1 MPVPRTFSFTQ
12 YLAAKKTVDDRAL
25 NRHVWESLVRA
36 LPDAAPENP
45 LRVLEVGA
53 GIGTML
59 ERLVDWGLLT
69 QAKYTVIDAEPDNI
83 DMAHNRLPSWAA
95 SNGFGVEEDQGRMCL
110 QRGEQ
115 GALVELEAV
124 DLFDFVG
131 REQGHR
137 AWDLLIAHAFLDLM
151 NIPTVLPSLFSLI
164 RPGGL
169 FYFTLVFD
177 GATIFQPEL
186 DPVLDAQIETL
197 YHQTMDQ
204 RIVDGNPSGDSRS
217 GRHLF
222 GHLHTAGVELL
233 DVGSSDWVVYAG
245 PEGYPAD
252 EAYFLH
258 FIIHTVDTALKGHP
272 DLDVARFADWIEQR
286 HAQVEQGALVYI
298 AHQLD
303 FLGRVLAQPPSSC
316 LPHEKRFPG
325 QN

>member
-1 MPVPRTFSFTQ
+1 MPVPCAYSFTQ

-25 NRHVWESLVRA
+25 NRHVWQSLVCA
-36 LPDAAPENP
+36 LPDAIPENP
-45 LRVLEVGA
+45 LQVLEVGA

-59 ERLVDWGLLT
+59 ERLLDWGLLT
-69 QAKYTVIDAEPDNI
+69 QAAYTAIDAEPDNI

-95 SNGFGVEEDQGRMCL
+95 SNGFSVEEDQGRMRI

-115 GALVELEAV
+115 STLVELEAV
-124 DLFDFVG
+124 NLFDFVG
-131 REQGHR
+131 REQGR
-137 AWDLLIAHAFLDLM
+137 RGWDVLIAHAFLDLM
-151 NIPTVLPSLFSLI
+151 NVPTVLPSLFSLI

-177 GATIFQPEL
+177 GNTIFQPEL
-186 DPVLDAQIETL
+186 DPALDAQIEAL

-204 RIVDGNPSGDSRS
+204 RIINGNPSGDSRS

-233 DVGSSDWVVYAG
+233 DVGSSDWVAFSR
-245 PEGYPAD
+245 PEDYPAD

-272 DLDVARFADWIEQR
+272 DLDAARFADWIDQR
-286 HAQVEQGALVYI
+286 HAQIEQGVLVYI

-303 FLGRVLAQPPSSC
+303 FLGRVLAQPSSSR
-316 LPHEKRFPG
+316 LPRKRQSPG

>member
-1 MPVPRTFSFTQ
+1 MPVPSAYSFTQ

-25 NRHVWESLVRA
+25 NRHVWQSLVRA
-36 LPDAAPENP
+36 LPDAIPEKP
-45 LRVLEVGA
+45 LQVLEVGA

-59 ERLVDWGLLT
+59 ERLLDWGLLT
-69 QAKYTVIDAEPDNI
+69 QAAYTAIDAEPDNI

-95 SNGFGVEEDQGRMCL
+95 SNGFSVEEDQGRMCI

-115 GALVELEAV
+115 SAVVELEAV

-131 REQGHR
+131 REQGRHS
-137 AWDLLIAHAFLDLM
+137 WDLLIAHAFLDLM
-151 NIPTVLPSLFSLI
+151 DIPNVLPSLFSLI

-177 GATIFQPEL
+177 GNTIFQPEL

-204 RIVDGNPSGDSRS
+204 RIINGNLSGDSRS

-222 GHLHTAGVELL
+222 GHLHEAGVQLL
-233 DVGSSDWVVYAG
+233 DVGSSDWVVFSG
-245 PEGYPAD
+245 PEDYPAGV
-252 EAYFLH
+252 AYFLH

-272 DLDVARFADWIEQR
+272 DLNAARFADWIDQR
-286 HAQVEQGALVYI
+286 HAQVEQRVLVYI

-303 FLGRVLAQPPSSC
+303 FLGRVLAQPSSSC
-316 LPHEKRFPG
+316 LPRRRRSPG